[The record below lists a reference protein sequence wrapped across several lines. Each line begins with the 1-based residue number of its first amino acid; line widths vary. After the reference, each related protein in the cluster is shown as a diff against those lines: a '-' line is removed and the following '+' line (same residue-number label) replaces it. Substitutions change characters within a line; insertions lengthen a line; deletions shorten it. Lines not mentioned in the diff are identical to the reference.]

1 MGPFTKKSAPV
12 LGVDIGSAA
21 IKVVELKKQGNRYQV
36 EGYAVEPLPQNAV
49 VEKNISD
56 VDAVSRAIK
65 SAVKR
70 SQSRLKEAATAVPAS
85 SAISRTLVLDGDLR
99 DDEMEAQVNLQAEQ
113 YIPYPLEEVNLDF
126 EVRGPAPAGDEG
138 EVEVL
143 LVASRN
149 ENVEIRV
156 DALSDAG
163 LTAKVMDVDSYA
175 LENAMEV
182 IQPTLGGS
190 SDQTIAVVDIG
201 ATVTSLTVFEKGS
214 IVYTRDQVFGGRQL
228 TEEIARRFDMDHVE
242 AERYQKQGGLPDS
255 YETEV
260 LQPFREAMAQQ
271 VNRSLQFFFGASQ
284 HNSVDQLVVAGGCA
298 GVDGA
303 GDVIAEATGTETT
316 IANPF
321 SQMSVSSR
329 IKPQQLANDAPALMT
344 ACGLALRSFD

>member
-1 MGPFTKKSAPV
+1 MGSFTKKSAPV
-12 LGVDIGSAA
+12 LGIDIGSAA
-21 IKVVELKKQGNRYQV
+21 VKLVELKRSGDRYQV
-36 EGYAVEPLPQNAV
+36 ESYAVEPLPRDAV

-56 VDAVSRAIK
+56 LEAVSRAVR

-70 SQSRLKEAATAVPAS
+70 SQTKLKEAATAVPAS
-85 SAISRTLVLDGDLR
+85 AAISRTLVLDSSLGEE
-99 DDEMEAQVNLQAEQ
+99 EMEGQVNLQAEQ

-126 EVRGPAPAGDEG
+126 EVRGQAAGGDAG

-149 ENVEIRV
+149 ENVEARV

-175 LENAMEV
+175 LENAFEL
-182 IQPTLGGS
+182 IRPSLGGES
-190 SDQTIAVVDIG
+190 NQTVAMIDIG
-201 ATVTSLTVFEKGS
+201 ATVTTLTVFEQGQ

-228 TEEIARRFDMDHVE
+228 TEEIARRFDMDQEE

-255 YETEV
+255 YESEV

-271 VNRSLQFFFGASQ
+271 VNRSMQFFFGAS
-284 HNSVDQLVVAGGCA
+284 HHSSVDQLVIAGGCA
-298 GVDGA
+298 GIDGA
-303 GDVIAEATGTETT
+303 SDVIADATSTETVV
-316 IANPF
+316 ANPF

-329 IKPQQLANDAPALMT
+329 IKPQQLAGDAPALMT